1 MAKKKHK
8 GTEAIKR
15 RNGQL
20 FLLPWSIGFI
30 LFFLF
35 PLAQSLMYSFSEVKL
50 DYGEVKLKFK
60 GLENFRVLLF
70 ENPDFIDNLTTSIT
84 KFIASFPVIL
94 ILSLVLAIMLNQ
106 KFKGRLLFR
115 AMYFLPVIIASGV
128 VMEFLMRTNYSVQGL
143 GVSSSLQED
152 MFSSTEI
159 LDFLGLPP
167 QLETYFLSIMGNLM
181 TALWNCGIQIILFIS
196 GMQAIPDLLYEVALV
211 EGATKWEEFWYITF
225 PQLSRVTVLV
235 IVFTTVEMLTSKTD
249 VVMETAYSYMQ
260 SQMYA
265 ESSAMLWIFFAV
277 ISSFMGLL
285 ILLFNRFCMKRWD

>member
-1 MAKKKHK
+1 MKQKKHK
-8 GTEAIKR
+8 GTEKLKR

-35 PLAQSLMYSFSEVKL
+35 PLVQSLRYSFSEVHL
-50 DYGEVKLKFK
+50 DYGKVHVKFI
-60 GLENFRVLLF
+60 GLENYKNLLF
-70 ENPDFIDNLTTSIT
+70 KNPDFIDNLTTSLT
-84 KFIASFPVIL
+84 KFIVSFPVIL
-94 ILSLVLAIMLNQ
+94 VLSLVLAIMLNQ
-106 KFKGRLLFR
+106 KFRGRVLFR
-115 AMYFLPVIIASGV
+115 TMYFLPVIIASGV
-128 VMEFLMRTNYSVQGL
+128 VIEFLMRTNYSIQSL

-152 MFSSTEI
+152 MFSSTQI

-167 QLETYFLSIMGNLM
+167 QIETYFISIMGNLM

-196 GMQAIPDLLYEVALV
+196 GMQAIPDLLYEVAHV
-211 EGATKWEEFWYITF
+211 EGANKWEEFWYITF

-249 VVMETAYSYMQ
+249 VVMETAYAYMK

-265 ESSAMLWIFFAV
+265 ESSAMMWIFFVV
-277 ISSFMGLL
+277 IGSFMGLL
-285 ILLFNRFCMKRWD
+285 VFLFNRFCIKRWE

>member
-1 MAKKKHK
+1 MQKKKHK

-35 PLAQSLMYSFSEVKL
+35 PLVQSLMYAFSEVKL
-50 DYGEVKLKFK
+50 DYGRVELKFV
-60 GLENFRVLLF
+60 GIENFRVLLF
-70 ENPDFIDNLTTSIT
+70 ENPDFIDNLTTSLT

-106 KFKGRLLFR
+106 KFRGRLLFR
-115 AMYFLPVIIASGV
+115 TMYFLPVIIASGV
-128 VMEFLMRTNYSVQGL
+128 VIEFLMRTNYSVQGL

-152 MFSSTEI
+152 MFSSTQI

-196 GMQAIPDLLYEVALV
+196 GMQAIPDLLYEVAHV

-249 VVMETAYSYMQ
+249 VVMETAYAYMQ
-260 SQMYA
+260 SQMYS
-265 ESSAMLWIFFAV
+265 ESSAMLWIFFVV

-285 ILLFNRFCMKRWD
+285 IFLFNRFCMKRWD

>member
-1 MAKKKHK
+1 MGKSKHK

-35 PLAQSLMYSFSEVKL
+35 PLAQSLMYSFSDVKL
-50 DYGEVKLKFK
+50 DYGEVRLKFV
-60 GLENFRVLLF
+60 GFENFRSLLF
-70 ENPDFIDNLTTSIT
+70 ENPDFIDNLTTSLT

-115 AMYFLPVIIASGV
+115 TMYFLPVIIASGV
-128 VMEFLMRTNYSVQGL
+128 VIEFLMRTNYSVQGL

-152 MFSSTEI
+152 MFSSTQI

-167 QLETYFLSIMGNLM
+167 QLESYFLSIMGNLM

-196 GMQAIPDLLYEVALV
+196 GMQAIPDLLYEVAHV

-277 ISSFMGLL
+277 ISSFMGILV
-285 ILLFNRFCMKRWD
+285 LLFNRFCMKRWD